1 MNMFSIFSA
10 TLAKP
15 TTQVEEALYLLIKKG
30 RMTRKDFFMET
41 FILNAP
47 MTILKLRRKGVN
59 IVTDEIK
66 KVNKFGRNIE
76 YGSYRLLD
84 KKEAIKIYKKLQK

>member
-1 MNMFSIFSA
+1 MFSIFSER
-10 TLAKP
+10 LPKP

-30 RMTRKDFFMET
+30 RMTRADFFTET

-47 MTILKLRRKGVN
+47 MTVLKLRRKGVN

-84 KKEAIKIYKKLQK
+84 KKEAIKIYKKLQKK